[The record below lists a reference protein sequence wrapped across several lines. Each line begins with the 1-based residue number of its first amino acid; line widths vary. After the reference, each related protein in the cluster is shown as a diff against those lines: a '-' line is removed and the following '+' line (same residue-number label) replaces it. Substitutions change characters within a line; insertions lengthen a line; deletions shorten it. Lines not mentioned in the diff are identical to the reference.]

1 MTTDEQTDY
10 SDRRKYP
17 RYEIV
22 QRAKIYYDEQR
33 VADVVIADISYEG
46 LCLEAQG
53 DVLRHMLPP
62 IDAQAGYDKIP
73 LRLNFEI
80 TLDDQN
86 YQIQLLLSS
95 VYLKPLASNLSQMG
109 VEIVDVEEGI
119 LEFSDYIVSLRGSG
133 HN

>member
-1 MTTDEQTDY
+1 MTTEDNTDY

-22 QRAKIYYDEQR
+22 QRAQIYYEEGR
-33 VADVVIADISYEG
+33 LADVVIADISYEG
-46 LCLEAQG
+46 LSLEAQS
-53 DVLRHMLPP
+53 DAFRQMLPA
-62 IDAQAGYDKIP
+62 IDVDAGYDKIP

-80 TLDDQN
+80 MLDEQS

-119 LEFSDYIVSLRGSG
+119 LEFSDYIVSLRNQQDS
-133 HN
+133 